1 MRILET
7 YGDFET
13 FDVLADESIREGV
26 KKFSN
31 WPTIPQCYVGG
42 EFIGGCDLLLEMHES
57 GELKEMIE
65 EVKA

>member
-42 EFIGGCDLLLEMHES
+42 EFIGGCDLLLEMHEN